1 MRREALVRG
10 VSVVGGLVCCGAG
23 LVLLQLLL
31 LAREVYRKVGTATP
45 TGIGPDTY
53 ACSEWRA
60 VPGWLSLDSERER
73 ERERVVV
80 TSWYMTRQ

>member
-23 LVLLQLLL
+23 LVLLL